1 MATKRLLDIAGSVVG
16 LAVLALP
23 MGVIGLLIW
32 LDSPGPALFR
42 QTHIGLHGRP
52 FSMLK
57 FRTIVADAEAR
68 LLELGEHDEIAGYAF
83 KLTNDPRTTRV
94 GGFLRKTSLDELPQ
108 LWNVLR
114 GEMSL
119 VRPRPPLPAEVAGY
133 DLWHRRRLSMTRG
146 ITGLWQVQG
155 RREANFDGWVQYHLD
170 YIDTWSFWLDHKI
183 LARTIPAMLAGR

>member
-16 LAVLALP
+16 LAVRALP
-23 MGVIGLLIW
+23 MRVIGLLFW
-32 LDSPGPALFR
+32 LDSPGPALSR
-42 QTHIGLHGRP
+42 QTRIGLHGRR
-52 FSMLK
+52 FSMFK
-57 FRTIVADAEAR
+57 FRTMVADAEAR

-119 VRPRPPLPAEVAGY
+119 VRPRPPLPAEVASY
-133 DLWHRRRLSMTRG
+133 ELWHCRRLSMIRG
-146 ITGLWQVQG
+146 ITGLW
-155 RREANFDGWVQYHLD
+155 LD
-170 YIDTWSFWLDHKI
+170 LKI